1 MRNPISTI
9 DRDVHADGRRRNLD
23 LISFRFTH
31 CDADPA
37 GIRIGRCGDLALETC
52 YLSLFG
58 SRRSVTIAAGVCFDN
73 RTPGPS
79 PFPGRKITPATSS
92 AFRIACRLL
101 SMGRRLLVSKSRIV
115 ETLTHAASAN
125 CGWDQLISARA
136 ARDWAGVSMLSS

>member
-9 DRDVHADGRRRNLD
+9 DRDVYAEGRRRNLD
-23 LISFRFTH
+23 LISFRFTN

-37 GIRIGRCGDLALETC
+37 GIRIGRCGDLTLEAC

-58 SRRSVTIAAGVCFDN
+58 SRRSVTIAAVYFVN
-73 RTPGPS
+73 RTPGPA

-136 ARDWAGVSMLSS
+136 ARDWAGVSMPSS